1 MKRILDRPQI
11 SIPGAHLRGYPK
23 APSSRERRT
32 LRRPWALPFLAGSK
46 RGPLGIARA
55 GNDTQEPSHRVVHR
69 RQHRRCLEGF
79 LRRAL
84 ARLVGFRRGVQIT
97 NVSLEAVPEETT
109 ERMPDP

>member
-11 SIPGAHLRGYPK
+11 SIPGAPLRGYPK

-32 LRRPWALPFLAGSK
+32 LRRPWALPFLASSK

-55 GNDTQEPSHRVVHR
+55 GYDAQEPSHRIVHR

-84 ARLVGFRRGVQIT
+84 ARLVGFRRGLRIT
-97 NVSLEAVPEETT
+97 NVSLEAVLVEAREGT
-109 ERMPDP
+109 